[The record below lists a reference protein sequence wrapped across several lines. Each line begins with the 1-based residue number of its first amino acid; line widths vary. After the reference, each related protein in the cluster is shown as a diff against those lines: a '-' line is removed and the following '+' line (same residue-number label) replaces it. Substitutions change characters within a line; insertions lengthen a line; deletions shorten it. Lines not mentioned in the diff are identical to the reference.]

1 MATECNA
8 LSSLT
13 ESVNANPSTVSS
25 CPQRLVLRIIGKMDV
40 SWGRKPFSA
49 VASARGQWRH
59 VMFIAGLPG
68 LCRVNMLAAID
79 VAGVKSRGG
88 RCWFE
93 LADHREA

>member
-1 MATECNA
+1 
-8 LSSLT
+8 
-13 ESVNANPSTVSS
+13 
-25 CPQRLVLRIIGKMDV
+25 
-40 SWGRKPFSA
+40 
-49 VASARGQWRH
+49 
-59 VMFIAGLPG
+59 MFIAGLPG